1 MSANRYAFQV
11 GKIACTVLL
20 DGANVIG
27 KDGILKRFPNASE
40 TEYRQAFADIGLSL
54 DEAVSCFN
62 ILVAHIGGETVL
74 VDTGLANKPNGG
86 YLPESMALAGI
97 DPAVITLVVITHSH
111 GDHVLGL
118 VTADHEPTF
127 PNARYV
133 ISKTEMAVWR
143 RRVEEG
149 AADQRA
155 IIDMLDAKGVRLI
168 DEDEQIVP
176 GLTAVPIPGHTPG
189 QIALILESD
198 NERLIHLADLLHS
211 PMQFAHPEWSP
222 SFDADPG
229 LSAETRRHTLGRAAD
244 EDMMVIFYHLP
255 FPGLGRVSRV
265 GTGFAWTPL
274 KM

>member
-27 KDGILKRFPNASE
+27 SEGILRRFPNASE
-40 TEYRQAFADIGLSL
+40 AEYRQAFAAIGLSL

-74 VDTGLANKPNGG
+74 VDTGLASKPNGG
-86 YLPESMALAGI
+86 YLPESMALAGLA
-97 DPAVITLVVITHSH
+97 PEAITRVVITHAH

-118 VTADHEPTF
+118 VTADHEPAF
-127 PNARYV
+127 PNAGYV
-133 ISKTEMAVWR
+133 ISKTEMGVWR

-149 AADQRA
+149 AADQRP
-155 IIDMLDAKGVRLI
+155 IIELLDAKGVRLI
-168 DEDEQIVP
+168 DGDEQIVP

-189 QIALILESD
+189 QIALLIESEG
-198 NERLIHLADLLHS
+198 ERLIHLADLLHS
-211 PMQFAHPEWSP
+211 PMQFGHPEWSP

-229 LSAETRRHTLGRAAD
+229 LAAETRRHTLGRAAD
-244 EDMMVIFYHLP
+244 EDMLAMFYHLP

-265 GTGFAWTPL
+265 GTGFAWRPGET
-274 KM
+274 